1 MRTIIVMAKA
11 PQAGRVK
18 TRLCPPL
25 DPADAAAIAEAS
37 LQDTLR
43 AVLATPVDQRVLAL
57 EGSPGRWLPWG
68 IDVIPQ
74 RGEGFGH
81 RLAGAFADAG
91 GSGLLI
97 GMDTPQIT
105 PGLLSHA
112 LDTLWSESIDAVLG
126 LSEDGG
132 WWALGI
138 RRWQPHVFRNVPM
151 STVLTGAAQRA
162 QLAALGLDVAMLPM
176 LRDIDHWDDVLEVVR
191 QIPRSSL
198 ARAVSRLQ
206 KAAVAV

>member
-11 PQAGRVK
+11 PRAGMVK

-25 DPADAAAIAEAS
+25 DPADAAAIAEGC

-43 AVLATPVDQRVLAL
+43 AVLATPVDRRVVAL
-57 EGSPGRWLPWG
+57 EGPPCRWLPPG

-74 RGEGFGH
+74 RGERFGH
-81 RLAGAFADAG
+81 RLACALADAG

-97 GMDTPQIT
+97 GMDTPQVT

-112 LDTLWSESIDAVLG
+112 LDTLRSKSTGAVLG
-126 LSEDGG
+126 QSEDGG
-132 WWALGI
+132 WWALGV
-138 RRWQPHVFRNVPM
+138 RRWHPHLFRNVPM

-162 QLAALGLDVAMLPM
+162 QLMALGLEVAMLPA

-191 QIPRSSL
+191 QIPGSSL
-198 ARAVSRLQ
+198 ARAVQRLQ
-206 KAAVAV
+206 KEAVAV